1 MSSHSD
7 KFFTKLL
14 IGFGAIIAGILVT
27 YYSIFE
33 VDRKADWYFMAI
45 LSAVLLCG
53 GIYFCLAAFV
63 HKVKSDFSKRQKMRA
78 QQKAPPEDF

>member
-14 IGFGAIIAGILVT
+14 IGFGTIIAGVLVT

-45 LSAVLLCG
+45 VSAVLLCT

-63 HKVKSDFSKRQKMRA
+63 HKVKSDFSKRQKMRE
-78 QQKAPPEDF
+78 QQKAPPADY